1 MKFDENGL
9 IPLIIQ
15 DSKTGQILSLF
26 YANKEAV
33 EKIKQTGYV
42 WRYSRKYKKLMQK
55 GETSSNTQKVI
66 LLKEDCDNDA
76 LIALVETNGPAC
88 HTGKESCFETPKFNS
103 FLTTLEEIIQNRKIN
118 PKKESYTNQLL
129 NNNELLKEKLREELE
144 EFINYNDKENLIWE
158 ASDLLYFMLVYLAK
172 NNVKLNEIEKHLA
185 NRNNNKK

>member
-66 LLKEDCDNDA
+66 QLKEDCDNDA
-76 LIALVETNGPAC
+76 LIALVKTNGPAC
-88 HTGKESCFETPKFNS
+88 HMGKESCFETPKFNS
-103 FLTTLEEIIQNRKIN
+103 FLTTLEEIIQNRKTN
-118 PKKESYTNQLL
+118 PKKESYTNHLL

-144 EFINYNDKENLIWE
+144 EFINYKDKENLIWE